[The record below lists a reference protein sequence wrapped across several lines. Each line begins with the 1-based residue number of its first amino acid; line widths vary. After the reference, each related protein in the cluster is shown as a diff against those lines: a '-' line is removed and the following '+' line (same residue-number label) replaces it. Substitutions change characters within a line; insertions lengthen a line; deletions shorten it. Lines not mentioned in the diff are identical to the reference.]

1 MFSQN
6 EERKTHFVKLHGPW
20 EVLANCAENMMMK
33 MPIKEYDIDIKSWSE
48 KYMSV
53 DVQQTVFRYNPF
65 VIHDSTI
72 PKPKSY
78 FVAYFQK
85 DRLSQFIG
93 GHDKANFFP
102 KPERSRMIEN
112 ICEKTRFGEGR
123 FDIGVRKMIYHG
135 AYLAY
140 YPLHSGSE
148 KVEAGCVPT
157 NDRQQLKREW
167 ARFGR
172 WYKYQPYHAIKEYF
186 GTEVGLYFAWLGFYT
201 AMLVPAAIVG
211 LIVFIYG
218 LAIAGSYPP
227 VLDACNSTNERLF
240 YMCPLCD
247 KQCAYWSLLD
257 FCYYVRI
264 VYMFDNDST
273 VVLAFFMSI
282 WATVFLEFWKRRQ
295 AILSYEWHMMH
306 FEEDEEQPRP
316 EFLVGATTLRENP
329 VTGKQEPHIP
339 KRQRYQRLAGA
350 ASVIAFMILL
360 VLAAVVGVVVY
371 RVVVYAVL
379 MGNNNPEVQKQAKMT
394 TSVTAG
400 IINLICITLLK

>member
-1 MFSQN
+1 
-6 EERKTHFVKLHGPW
+6 
-20 EVLANCAENMMMK
+20 MK
-33 MPIKEYDIDIKSWSE
+33 MPIKEYDIEIKSWAE
-48 KYMSV
+48 QHLNVEVRKNL
-53 DVQQTVFRYNPF
+53 QTYNPF
-65 VIHDSTI
+65 EIHNSSI
-72 PKPKSY
+72 PKPKSF
-78 FVAYFQK
+78 FVAYFKK
-85 DRLSQFIG
+85 DQVSEFIG
-93 GHDKANFFP
+93 GHDKINFFP
-102 KPERSRMIEN
+102 RPERSRMVEH

-123 FDIGVRKMIYHG
+123 FDVGIRRLIFQG
-135 AYLAY
+135 AYVAY

-148 KVEAGCVPT
+148 KIDADGVPK

-167 ARFGR
+167 AQFSR

-201 AMLVPAAIVG
+201 AMLVPAAILG

-218 LAIAGSYPP
+218 ISEAGSYPP
-227 VLDACNSTNERLF
+227 VLDACNSTNERQF

-247 KQCAYWSLLD
+247 KQCSYWSLKS
-257 FCYYVRI
+257 FCAYVRV

-273 VVLAFFMSI
+273 IILALFMSI

-306 FEEDEEQPRP
+306 FEDTEEQPRP
-316 EFLVGATTLRENP
+316 EFLVSATRLKKNL
-329 VTGKQEPHIP
+329 VTGKMEPHIP

-371 RVVVYAVL
+371 RVAVYAYL
-379 MGNNNPEVQKQAKMT
+379 MAFDNQRVQKQAKMT
-394 TSVTAG
+394 TSITAG
-400 IINLICITLLK
+400 LINLVCITILK